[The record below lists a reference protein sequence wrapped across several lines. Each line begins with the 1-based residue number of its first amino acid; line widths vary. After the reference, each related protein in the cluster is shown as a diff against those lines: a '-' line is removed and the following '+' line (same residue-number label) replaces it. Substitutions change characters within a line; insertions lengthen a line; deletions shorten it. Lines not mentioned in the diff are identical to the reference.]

1 MQSLRHRLSP
11 RLFLLGVILTISG
24 VQASAGT
31 YNLALEPRMVNITG
45 QPAAALL
52 INGQQPGPLL
62 RFKEGEN
69 VIINIQAERRLV
81 DGNVGGKM
89 GPALPQLCALGQAI
103 CVLVAPEATY
113 KANWQLYQ
121 KGRPVEILCVE
132 NSTKKAAYV
141 VSRPQS
147 ERPPEIELE
156 DGLKFCSP
164 LVS

>member
-1 MQSLRHRLSP
+1 M
-11 RLFLLGVILTISG
+11 
-24 VQASAGT
+24 
-31 YNLALEPRMVNITG
+31 
-45 QPAAALL
+45 
-52 INGQQPGPLL
+52 
-62 RFKEGEN
+62 
-69 VIINIQAERRLV
+69 
-81 DGNVGGKM
+81 
-89 GPALPQLCALGQAI
+89 PQLCALGQAI

-113 KANWQLYQ
+113 KVNWQLYQ

>member
-1 MQSLRHRLSP
+1 MQSPRHRLPP

-24 VQASAGT
+24 LQASAGT
-31 YNLALEPRMVNITG
+31 YNLVLEPPTVNIID
-45 QPAAALL
+45 QPAAAML
-52 INGQQPGPLL
+52 INGELPGPLL

-69 VIINIQAERRLV
+69 VIINDQAERRLV
-81 DGNVGGKM
+81 GGNVAGKM

-103 CVLVAPEATY
+103 CVLVAPETTY

-121 KGRPVEILCVE
+121 SGRPVEVLCVE

-141 VSRPQS
+141 VSRPQA
-147 ERPPEIELE
+147 ERPPEFELE